1 MEGGVMTT
9 GQANGKGRRQK
20 RHRTRHTTQQ
30 NDDQAIG
37 YGQDFARLAPGAAD
51 RLRHARIVTGS
62 LGGASPP
69 IEG

>member
-37 YGQDFARLAPGAAD
+37 YGQEFARLTPGSAD
-51 RLRHARIVTGS
+51 RLRRALTVTGS

-69 IEG
+69 IDG